1 MAQQAQR
8 MGTRLLHQ
16 LAGIGHGGKEEAPR
30 PSQSSPTKG
39 LASLFQKK
47 SDTSASANNSFSTE
61 APNETQPMSF
71 GEAYSRLQQPVAAE
85 ASQDLSDVGQRVGWS
100 GNAQAR
106 GPAPS
111 AYAQGEAP
119 NAGVA
124 LGDAPNQSADAFG
137 QPPSLPSQLG
147 GPAHLP
153 PVPHA
158 GQPGADAY
166 MTGAYAQGASTA
178 APGGMPSSPYAQG
191 ASTAV
196 PSGMAYGHRPT
207 PSTNAGAPAD
217 AQASSYPHT
226 PYTPSAAEPMA
237 YVRDAAAEPSPYV
250 RGVAPDAA
258 AHGRGED
265 SWPPPA
271 AGTPAAVP
279 SPVQQRLQSTP
290 KTPSRRL
297 DTAEITHLS
306 RVYYIELLN
315 FFRTDRSPTSL
326 LTPSR
331 SNAREKLTRLS
342 RQQFAELSTD
352 VHDELKRRQNE
363 SESVPFLPGRDDFHP
378 RRNQARQKLATLP
391 KNRFRDLA
399 SDVFFELERRFPEL
413 PAELR
418 PEPIEDIFAA
428 RSSVASARTE
438 AAAPPVPGAAA
449 APVDSRQPL
458 ASPATGTA
466 ISTDASDKAAEA
478 QRQQSA
484 EAQRQLA
491 AAMAE
496 AQQLSS
502 PQVFVPARSTA
513 VEESTGAPYA
523 DREAGDRDA
532 AVPREAPADV
542 DPTLSAA
549 ATSLQARSA
558 DEMQQMRAMYEERIA
573 ALQGRVEEL
582 EQQETL
588 HARAREEAS
597 VHQNHALQLQQRLG
611 DAERLVTEREA
622 LVRELEQRV
631 QELEA
636 TSRRDRDADTHE
648 LEAHSLHARELESA
662 HARQREAHAREL
674 ETARA
679 THAHELETARTTHA
693 RELELALAAH
703 TRELERL
710 RGEHARELSAA
721 VAQTESLRSAH
732 DEHLHELEST
742 HAELRQHKADLD
754 ALRLQF
760 NELHAAQSARSAGAQ
775 NEADWKR
782 EIDAM
787 QRDTEEQQMVVQELR
802 GEVASLLDELRRLSA
817 RNDAMTAD
825 KESDVAIIRDLHT
838 QMSSYKRRFESAKA
852 ELRMAQSTAPR
863 WSQPRLDEWRYV
875 ADRGAV
881 ADTNLASFQSSI
893 DELLAAARSP
903 QSSNVLV
910 AMKTVVLATTLI
922 TDDIAK
928 YESAPDNELHTLTSV
943 QRDDLATLQ
952 ASIPDALSN
961 LMNVSRNHAASQGM
975 APVSLVDAAATH
987 VAMAIVE
994 AIKIVRLR
1002 RVPRPAEDDASL
1014 DASLDAPSG
1023 LKPLHMT
1030 PRSASGSGV
1039 FGGQRLRSVSTSSP
1053 SLRSLSYSHAGAPL
1067 DGLRSSP
1074 MRARRHE
1081 PPLPP
1086 AAAADEPREASAAAP
1101 PVAAPPAP
1109 SDTAASQP
1117 SRESGADAARAPPA
1131 EGTPLMPQV
1140 EAAESEAAAAAASAR
1155 QSTAA
1160 AAPAPEPSVAALAA
1174 PVDPTTAAVP
1184 DSAMGGLGA
1193 PIVPPAQPPIET
1205 RATAVGP
1212 SAEEKENWAELRNY
1226 IEVQTEAIVH
1236 SIQSLLSALREG
1248 VQGVQLNENL
1258 TQITTIVSSIVA
1270 ISRDNLPHMS
1280 GPRSRPIAA
1289 EAESIF
1295 AELTEYCDR
1304 LSDMQTDATFD
1315 RTTKSVMASASYG
1328 VAKGLKALN
1337 ELLNAADE
1345 AAQYTA

>member
-61 APNETQPMSF
+61 APNDTQPMSF

-111 AYAQGEAP
+111 
-119 NAGVA
+119 
-124 LGDAPNQSADAFG
+124 
-137 QPPSLPSQLG
+137 
-147 GPAHLP
+147 
-153 PVPHA
+153 
-158 GQPGADAY
+158 
-166 MTGAYAQGASTA
+166 AYAQGASTA

-290 KTPSRRL
+290 TTPSRRL

-478 QRQQSA
+478 QRQQAA

-852 ELRMAQSTAPR
+852 ELCMAQSTAPR

-1086 AAAADEPREASAAAP
+1086 AAAADEPREASAVAPPVAASAAAP